1 MPQQSTARSHAPGCG
16 VPQGLQAAAAVRCG
30 PPAPAPHLESLRKPY
45 LCERRVTRAW
55 RSSVRQ
61 KLAAAALRRAGA
73 SGAHAPRSSLPT
85 SPEAPAPKLCAWGAR
100 QATPPPAASAP
111 PKAHSGRG
119 CAARCCCSPA
129 AAAPACCSPVAHQR
143 GAEQEVRVER
153 CGAVEQLHQAAVSAQ
168 AAQGGKRSGRAL
180 RRRPRRRSWLHQRQ
194 WLPTQACTP
203 PWRVVRSQTP
213 GGAFVELA
221 T

>member
-61 KLAAAALRRAGA
+61 KLAAAALWRAGA
-73 SGAHAPRSSLPT
+73 SGAHAPRSSLST
-85 SPEAPAPKLCAWGAR
+85 SPEASAPKLCAWGAR

-111 PKAHSGRG
+111 PKAQSGRG
-119 CAARCCCSPA
+119 RAAR
-129 AAAPACCSPVAHQR
+129 PACCSPVAHQR

-153 CGAVEQLHQAAVSAQ
+153 AVEQLHQAAVSAQ
-168 AAQGGKRSGRAL
+168 VAQGGKRSGRAL